1 MEKKNYHPYFPESLW
16 WIPRKQMAVFLIFFN
31 KFFFKYIYIYIYI
44 SGHLSYAK
52 FIVVPKYI
60 IGVFLSRNNISGA
73 INVFLT
79 LGIKQK

>member
-1 MEKKNYHPYFPESLW
+1 
-16 WIPRKQMAVFLIFFN
+16 MAVFLTFFLIN
-31 KFFFKYIYIYIYI
+31 FFSNIYIYIYI

-60 IGVFLSRNNISGA
+60 IGFFLSRNNISGA